1 MIVYYKS
8 VEFFCL
14 FILQGDG
21 FEAIE
26 RVGVAAS
33 HRGILRD
40 ETVFQHI
47 QKWLGIEPVVAKQS
61 KTSKVADADPMAIK
75 PMVL

>member
-1 MIVYYKS
+1 

-14 FILQGDG
+14 FIIQGDG
-21 FEAIE
+21 LEATE

-47 QKWLGIEPVVAKQS
+47 QKWLGVEPMVGKHS
-61 KTSKVADADPMAIK
+61 KTSKVADAQ